1 MADSEQRTR
10 RINLWKECATALL
23 LFLLVLILPA
33 IADTIT
39 S

>member
-1 MADSEQRTR
+1 MANSEQRIR

-23 LFLLVLILPA
+23 LFFLVLILPA
-33 IADTIT
+33 IAGTIT